1 MKNYLK
7 NALIGALLGLMVI
20 PVTLM
25 ELYYW
30 GGNNAY
36 LTEIVYFDNFQMMVL
51 STIIYGCLIGI
62 LLTFSNF
69 IKKVKY
75 INEDLKNVLQVFIVV
90 ILVTVVLYVFPYFNL
105 SEIVNKLIIFNT
117 VILIII
123 IIVSVLIYN
132 SIQINKINK
141 KIKE

>member
-1 MKNYLK
+1 
-7 NALIGALLGLMVI
+7 
-20 PVTLM
+20 
-25 ELYYW
+25 
-30 GGNNAY
+30 
-36 LTEIVYFDNFQMMVL
+36 MMVL

-75 INEDLKNVLQVFIVV
+75 INEDLKNVLQAFIVV
-90 ILVTVVLYVFPYFNL
+90 ILVTVLLYVFPYFNL
-105 SEIVNKLIIFNT
+105 SETVNKLIIFNT

-123 IIVSVLIYN
+123 IIVLVLIYN

>member
-75 INEDLKNVLQVFIVV
+75 INEDLKNVLQAFIVI
-90 ILVTVVLYVFPYFNL
+90 ILVTVLLYVFPYFNL
-105 SEIVNKLIIFNT
+105 SETVNKLIIFNT